1 MSLPTPVTD
10 QDFDQEV
17 LEADTVVLVDFW
29 AEWCGPCKMV
39 APVLDDLSQEYDGKI
54 KFTKVDVD
62 ENPETAMKYGIRSIP
77 TLLVFKGG
85 APWTRWLARSPRQYS
100 RSDWTPLSKHPLSS
114 RRAPPWEWIG
124 SGGLRGLQIRRWAP
138 YGVHGGFDSLPLPP

>member
-29 AEWCGPCKMV
+29 AEWCGPCKMF

-85 APWTRWLARSPRQYS
+85 APVDQVVGAVPKAVLKKRL
-100 RSDWTPLSKHPLSS
+100 
-114 RRAPPWEWIG
+114 
-124 SGGLRGLQIRRWAP
+124 
-138 YGVHGGFDSLPLPP
+138 DSAL

>member
-1 MSLPTPVTD
+1 MTLPTPVTD
-10 QDFDQEV
+10 QDFDQQV

-62 ENPETAMKYGIRSIP
+62 ENPQTAMKYGIRSIP
-77 TLLVFKGG
+77 TLLVFKDGSPVDQVVG
-85 APWTRWLARSPRQYS
+85 AVPRAVLKK
-100 RSDWTPLSKHPLSS
+100 RL
-114 RRAPPWEWIG
+114 
-124 SGGLRGLQIRRWAP
+124 
-138 YGVHGGFDSLPLPP
+138 DSAL